1 MSRADGSRRRSRKSC
16 WRPWHCCPT
25 ENDSDSSVCSSFSPF
40 PKHICL
46 WKWPAFHIHQVRL
59 LKTMPWLLV
68 KEESPPAT
76 CGLPLSF
83 ESSHM
88 KSINFMFTPDTPI
101 VRALLS
107 HFQTAHKLRSGFNI
121 SFDTVPDS
129 FYDSPAPPSSHLG
142 FIPVPSPDFIYNY
155 VLLYPNSTLFGISFN
170 ITDTSYKYEVW
181 YNASLFAGPGLR
193 DFFAPP
199 LLYLERTLE
208 EAIFN
213 LSTSQNTSF
222 EITLRPFP
230 ILPLSRV
237 PDALSASLGP
247 CVYFIITALPTVV
260 MAMNALV
267 QEKEKQLRRFMM
279 LMGLRRES
287 WYASWFLT
295 FSMLSFLVDIITVA
309 LGRAFQFDFFARS
322 NLLAILITFWL
333 HSLAEL
339 SLSFF
344 ASVWIR
350 HTRSAVL
357 FATFWCPL
365 EKGNLLMIRYL
376 LGLLFMCVVFSNEFL
391 AFGWWSPDT
400 PAALRWIL
408 IFVPFF
414 NVFEN

>member
-1 MSRADGSRRRSRKSC
+1 MGRVNVYSNRVGTSRIV
-16 WRPWHCCPT
+16 CPV
-25 ENDSDSSVCSSFSPF
+25 ENDPDSSVCSSFSPF

-46 WKWPAFHIHQVRL
+46 WKWPAFHIHQVRPL
-59 LKTMPWLLV
+59 TTMPSFLV
-68 KEESPPAT
+68 REEFLPVTP
-76 CGLPLSF
+76 GLPLSF
-83 ESSHM
+83 QSSHM

-107 HFQTAHKLRSGFNI
+107 NFREAHSLRSGFNI
-121 SFDTVPDS
+121 SFDAVPNS
-129 FYDSPAPPSSHLG
+129 FYENPIPPSSHLG
-142 FIPVPSPDFIYNY
+142 FIPVPSPDFIYDY

-213 LSTSQNTSF
+213 LTTDENTSF

-230 ILPLSRV
+230 TLPLSRV
-237 PDALSASLGP
+237 PDSLSASLGP

-287 WYASWFLT
+287 
-295 FSMLSFLVDIITVA
+295 
-309 LGRAFQFDFFARS
+309 
-322 NLLAILITFWL
+322 
-333 HSLAEL
+333 
-339 SLSFF
+339 
-344 ASVWIR
+344 
-350 HTRSAVL
+350 
-357 FATFWCPL
+357 
-365 EKGNLLMIRYL
+365 
-376 LGLLFMCVVFSNEFL
+376 
-391 AFGWWSPDT
+391 
-400 PAALRWIL
+400 
-408 IFVPFF
+408 
-414 NVFEN
+414 

>member
-1 MSRADGSRRRSRKSC
+1 MWRGNQRYNCNGVLLFSTVSRVNQAKYLAARMRPVTISELSVSRADGSLQHSHKSC

-25 ENDSDSSVCSSFSPF
+25 ENDSDASVCSSSSPF
-40 PKHICL
+40 PKRICP
-46 WKWPAFHIHQVRL
+46 WKWPAFHIPQVRL
-59 LKTMPWLLV
+59 LKPTPWPLV
-68 KEESPPAT
+68 REESQRAT

-83 ESSHM
+83 ESAQIP
-88 KSINFMFTPDTPI
+88 SIDFMFTPDTPI
-101 VRALLS
+101 VRAVLS
-107 HFQTAHKLRSGFNI
+107 NFQSAHRLRSGFNI

-129 FYDSPAPPSSHLG
+129 FYDNPVPPSSHLG
-142 FIPVPSPDFIYNY
+142 FVPVPSPDFIYDY
-155 VLLYPNSTLFGISFN
+155 VLRHPNSTLFGISFN
-170 ITDTSYKYEVW
+170 ITGTSYKYEVW

-213 LSTSQNTSF
+213 LSTGQNTSF

-230 ILPLSRV
+230 TLPVSRV

-267 QEKEKQLRRFMM
+267 QEKEKQLRRFML

-309 LGRAFQFDFFARS
+309 LGRAFQFDFFAHS
-322 NLLAILITFWL
+322 NLLAILMTFWL

-350 HTRSAVL
+350 QTRSAVL
-357 FATFWCPL
+357 FATFWYPG
-365 EKGNLLMIRYL
+365 ERGNR
-376 LGLLFMCVVFSNEFL
+376 
-391 AFGWWSPDT
+391 
-400 PAALRWIL
+400 
-408 IFVPFF
+408 
-414 NVFEN
+414 